1 MTSFPPSSL
10 PFTVGDLRFGV
21 QGTPRT
27 CAETPGESAPGIKEG
42 LWQCQLRRPLLAT
55 VGHPWGGASAGRG
68 LQQWGLQGAW
78 LPGQVSIGCGFQEAG
93 LPGLHDPIWAW
104 LD

>member
-1 MTSFPPSSL
+1 
-10 PFTVGDLRFGV
+10 V

-78 LPGQVSIGCGFQEAG
+78 SWGVAFQGAWLPGQVSIGCDFQEAG
-93 LPGLHDPIWAW
+93 LLGLHDPIWAW